1 MSDKRS
7 KTHKANDLNVSL
19 IQLAFLKKSHRMNAR
34 PWTRDMGLDVPGA
47 EAVGYSIL
55 FDSDDRPDCV
65 VSTRLYHTPE
75 GAWDAFVNAD
85 KTEWYPTYDD
95 ALDAL
100 ADSIGFG
107 LEELEV

>member
-19 IQLAFLKKSHRMNAR
+19 IQLAFLKKGHRMNAR

-47 EAVGYSIL
+47 EAVGYFVL
-55 FDSDDRPDCV
+55 FNVDDEPDCV
-65 VSTRLYHTPE
+65 VSAWLYHTPE
-75 GAWDAFVNAD
+75 GAWDAFINAH

-100 ADSIGFG
+100 AGGIDM
-107 LEELEV
+107 EVL